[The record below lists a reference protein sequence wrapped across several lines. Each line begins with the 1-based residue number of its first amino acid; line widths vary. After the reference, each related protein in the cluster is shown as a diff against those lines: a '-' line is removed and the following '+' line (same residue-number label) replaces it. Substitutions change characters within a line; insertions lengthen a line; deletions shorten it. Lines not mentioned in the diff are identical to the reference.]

1 MTVSFETVHY
11 YITYARYYIF
21 AIPNFYN
28 SPIGLD
34 SVVVGGLVSVV
45 VGGSVFPSAHPARMS
60 IKHKTVGSMLL
71 VVSYSKN
78 YK

>member
-1 MTVSFETVHY
+1 MTMSFEMVHY
-11 YITYARYYIF
+11 YITYDRYYVF
-21 AIPNFYN
+21 TIPNFYN

-45 VGGSVFPSAHPARMS
+45 VGGSVFPSAHPVYARMS

-71 VVSYSKN
+71 VVS
-78 YK
+78 